1 MAYVTGAY
9 FDRQMGSLR
18 RQIYAINAANMNK
31 IEDAIAQSLRQFTIA
46 VMEQIEREKGIPF
59 FNAEE
64 LSEDI
69 EEMFLEQMRK
79 TK

>member
-9 FDRQMGSLR
+9 FDQQIGSLR

-31 IEDAIAQSLRQFTIA
+31 IEDAVAQSLRHFSMAI
-46 VMEQIEREKGIPF
+46 MEQIEQRTGVPF

-69 EEMFLEQMRK
+69 ELLFREQMEK